1 MKILFNNNNLSGLVS
16 FRIDIIN
23 HFIENGHDVVLVAP
37 GHDPELEKKIPVAAR
52 FISVSG
58 NRTSANV
65 ADNLIYF
72 KQLYKIF
79 KKERPDYV
87 FNYTVKPNVYGS
99 MAAKLLGIPNT
110 CMLAGLGYAFA
121 HNDFKSKVARFLYRV
136 SLRCTQHVMLLNEG
150 NCNTIVSKHLCK
162 QDKIIWLK
170 GGEGVNL
177 TNYPMFDNSSD
188 QVSFVFIGR
197 LIPEKGYREFVEA
210 SRVIKEKYPNVKFL
224 VVGGLDI
231 DYPDA
236 IQKDEIERDVANGYI
251 EYLGQISNMLEVYN
265 REGLVVA
272 IPSYYSEGLNR
283 SLMEAC
289 SCGKPVI
296 TTTIDGCKETVKDG
310 VNGYL
315 VEPRDVNSLVEAIE
329 KYIELSQERKNQMSI
344 ESRKLAEMRFDV
356 ENVITVYD
364 CIVSNTQRVELKFS

>member
-23 HFIENGHDVVLVAP
+23 HFIENGHEVVLVAP

-52 FISVSG
+52 FISVTG
-58 NRTSANV
+58 NRTSANI

-136 SLRCTQHVMLLNEG
+136 SLKCTQHVMLLNEG
-150 NCNTIVSKHLCK
+150 NYNTIVAKHLCK

-177 TNYPMFDNSSD
+177 INYPMFDNSSD

-197 LIPEKGYREFVEA
+197 LIPEKGYREFVAA
-210 SRVIKEKYPNVKFL
+210 SREIKEKYPDVEFF

-236 IQKDEIERDVANGYI
+236 IQKEEIERDVANGYI
-251 EYLGQISNMLEVYN
+251 QYLGQISNMLEVYG
-265 REGLVVA
+265 REGIVVA

-315 VEPRDVNSLVEAIE
+315 VDPRDVKSLVEAIE
-329 KYIELSQERKNQMSI
+329 KYIELSQEHKNQMSI

-356 ENVITVYD
+356 KNVIAVYD
-364 CIVSNTQRVELKFS
+364 SIVSNTRR